1 MMLSALT
8 MLISVQIKGVILSTM
23 GCMFFVLTQE
33 ASALC
38 SPGLIWSIA
47 VSTFLTP
54 SVPEGAQLRPWLLQ
68 SSVWSC
74 RERYQSSRRGG

>member
-33 ASALC
+33 ASAL
-38 SPGLIWSIA
+38 
-47 VSTFLTP
+47 
-54 SVPEGAQLRPWLLQ
+54 
-68 SSVWSC
+68 
-74 RERYQSSRRGG
+74 